1 MSSCHWSFPGTP
13 SQSLV
18 CRWLFSDCLDPNN
31 PLSSYSSDCFTCQN
45 PSATRLEILTQ
56 TILSHHILLI
66 VSPVKI
72 QAPPGLRF
80 WPKQSSLIV
89 FLLLLFLTHHP
100 YCDGSNPFL
109 CFSIQTQI
117 VSKPYRKYLDWL
129 CVKGKKYWNYF

>member
-1 MSSCHWSFPGTP
+1 MPSCPWSFPGTP

-18 CRWLFSDCLDPNN
+18 CRWLSSDCFDPNN

-56 TILSHHILLI
+56 TILSHHIPVASCFNLSPLLWW
-66 VSPVKI
+66 VKS
-72 QAPPGLRF
+72 F
-80 WPKQSSLIV
+80 SV

-109 CFSIQTQI
+109 CFSIQAQI
-117 VSKPYRKYLDWL
+117 ISKPYRKYLDWL
-129 CVKGKKYWNYF
+129 CVSVKGKKYWNYF